1 MDTIRRILLPIMHLL
16 RIRLH
21 KLPPAGCRH
30 QAIDISR
37 QSFSFP
43 QTALISKACRSE
55 STMRMSNGYVLSFSV
70 IVRDSTMTAECLHA
84 AKWQKSSS
92 LAWLRPGTRN
102 DLALTT
108 GCP

>member
-1 MDTIRRILLPIMHLL
+1 
-16 RIRLH
+16 
-21 KLPPAGCRH
+21 
-30 QAIDISR
+30 
-37 QSFSFP
+37 
-43 QTALISKACRSE
+43 
-55 STMRMSNGYVLSFSV
+55 MRMSNGYVLSFSV